1 MVLSTARDLTRTDLI
16 IADQGNG
23 GMGRLMQCA
32 CPLKNSPPVST
43 DLAALLH
50 ELNQPLTAILSNA
63 QAAQR
68 FLSSGTLDHRG
79 ELEDILA
86 DIVAHDKKA
95 AALVSKLKQ
104 AIQDMEGEAR

>member
-1 MVLSTARDLTRTDLI
+1 
-16 IADQGNG
+16 
-23 GMGRLMQCA
+23 MG
-32 CPLKNSPPVST
+32 T

-68 FLSSGTLDHRG
+68 FLQNASADQLA
-79 ELEDILA
+79 ELEEILA

-95 AALVSKLKQ
+95 AALVGKLKQ
-104 AIQDMEGEAR
+104 AIGDMEAQRMEGKEG

>member
-1 MVLSTARDLTRTDLI
+1 
-16 IADQGNG
+16 
-23 GMGRLMQCA
+23 MGRLIQRA

-68 FLSSGTLDHRG
+68 FLVSLGVAHG
-79 ELEDILA
+79 AELQDILA

-95 AALVSKLKQ
+95 AALVAKLKQ
-104 AIQDMEGEAR
+104 AILDMEGEGMEGEGR

>member
-1 MVLSTARDLTRTDLI
+1 
-16 IADQGNG
+16 
-23 GMGRLMQCA
+23 
-32 CPLKNSPPVST
+32 LKNFPTVSA

-68 FLSSGTLDHRG
+68 FLSTAMPDHCA
-79 ELEDILA
+79 ELQDILA

-95 AALVSKLKQ
+95 AALVNKLKQ
-104 AIQDMEGEAR
+104 AIRDTAGEER

>member
-1 MVLSTARDLTRTDLI
+1 
-16 IADQGNG
+16 
-23 GMGRLMQCA
+23 MGRLMQCA

-50 ELNQPLTAILSNA
+50 ELSQPLTAILSNA

-68 FLSSGTLDHRG
+68 FLSNAAPDQRA
-79 ELEDILA
+79 ELQDILA

-104 AIQDMEGEAR
+104 AIQDMEADGMEGQGR